1 MDHRLTSETPARW
14 MTRVRTI
21 AFGTLVLVA
30 ALMAGVFV
38 FDILTPPDDVS
49 ICFIYAVLIPLAIF
63 SFHRAAYACAAL
75 ATSLSVLGAFFQP
88 PHDQL
93 PLVFFTNRAIAIVA
107 QWLVAFLVTSRQEL
121 EAKIRSE
128 YEAERTK
135 ADTSRRFV
143 DMLTHEIG
151 TSLTLIDG
159 QAYRLKKLAASDD
172 EGVTT
177 RAEKIHSAVKHID
190 VVIRQVQA
198 ASEAAQASDQFEPG
212 DVNLASLIGDLVV
225 QLKGDREIQ
234 TDIGSLPPVVRGNSD
249 MLQQV
254 VANILSNALKY
265 SPEHTAIS
273 VWGRAEADSAILS
286 ITDRGRGIPPAEKS
300 SLFEPYYRASN
311 SRGVPGTGIGLY
323 VVRRYVSAHGG
334 AIEIESDLDVGT
346 TLTVRLPIG
355 D

>member
-1 MDHRLTSETPARW
+1 MARI
-14 MTRVRTI
+14 RTI

-93 PLVFFTNRAIAIVA
+93 SLVFFANRAIAIVA
-107 QWLVAFLVTSRQEL
+107 QWLVAFLVTSRQEA

-135 ADTSRRFV
+135 GETSRRFV

-177 RAEKIHSAVKHID
+177 RAEKIRGAVKHID

-198 ASEAAQASDQFEPG
+198 ASEADQASERFEPE

-265 SPEHTAIS
+265 SPENTAVS

-286 ITDRGRGIPPAEKS
+286 ITDRGRGIPSAEKS

-311 SRGVPGTGIGLY
+311 SRGVAGTGIGLY

-334 AIEIESDLDVGT
+334 AVEIESDLDVGT
-346 TLTVRLPIG
+346 AVTVRLPVG
-355 D
+355 N